1 MTTKTKPRKLPPK
14 RRAFVREYMID
25 FNGTQAALRA
35 GYSERTAGVQASRL
49 LTNVQV
55 QEAIQEATAARFRR
69 NEATAERV
77 IEEYRRI
84 AFADT
89 TEAIYIKHGEV
100 HVTDTDLLTDEQ
112 KAAIAEISQTKDG
125 IKVKFHSKQ
134 AALDALAKHL
144 GLFTEA
150 GMGLNVNLNMP
161 PPQISIEPVHPP
173 QHAEALDGDVPVESI
188 EGEVLA

>member
-1 MTTKTKPRKLPPK
+1 MTTKTKPRKLPVK
-14 RRAFVREYMID
+14 RQAFVKEYVLD
-25 FNGTQAALRA
+25 FNATQAALRA
-35 GYSERTAGVQASRL
+35 GYSERTAKAQGSRL
-49 LTNVQV
+49 LTYADVQA
-55 QEAIQEATAARFRR
+55 AIQEATAARFRK

-89 TEAIYIKHGEV
+89 TNAIYIKGGHV
-100 HVTDTDLLTDEQ
+100 YVTDTDQLTDEQ
-112 KAAIAEISQTKDG
+112 KAAIAEISETKDG

-150 GMGLNVNLNMP
+150 GMGLNLNLNMP

-173 QHAEALDGDVPVESI
+173 QHAEALDGDVQVESI